1 MVITLMILGDLMP
14 PTSTMTRAMQVAL
27 CMLRELSLTK
37 IETTAMRESLIAR
50 EDPVVFVRPR
60 VFDVVIIIEV
70 WIAILLILDRIVR
83 CLSRLFKRF
92 LQDRLLDF
100 GFKKAGWNQ
109 VVLIMILL
117 ERSIIVFGE
126 GCVFII

>member
-1 MVITLMILGDLMP
+1 MILRNLMP

-27 CMLRELSLTK
+27 CMLRELILTK
-37 IETTAMRESLIAR
+37 IETTTMRKSLVAR

-60 VFDVVIIIEV
+60 VFDVIIIIKV

-83 CLSRLFKRF
+83 RLSRLFKRF

-100 GFKKAGWNQ
+100 GFKKARWNQ

-117 ERSIIVFGE
+117 ERSIIVFSE

>member
-1 MVITLMILGDLMP
+1 MVSTLMILRNLMP

-27 CMLRELSLTK
+27 CMLRELILTK
-37 IETTAMRESLIAR
+37 IETTTMRKSLVAR

-60 VFDVVIIIEV
+60 VFDVIIIIKV

-83 CLSRLFKRF
+83 RLSRLFKRF

-100 GFKKAGWNQ
+100 GFKKARWNQ

-117 ERSIIVFGE
+117 ERSIIVFSE

>member
-1 MVITLMILGDLMP
+1 MILRNLMP

-37 IETTAMRESLIAR
+37 IETTTMRESLVAR

-60 VFDVVIIIEV
+60 VFNVIIIIKV

-83 CLSRLFKRF
+83 RLSRLFKRF

-100 GFKKAGWNQ
+100 GFKKARWNQ

-117 ERSIIVFGE
+117 ERSIIVFSE